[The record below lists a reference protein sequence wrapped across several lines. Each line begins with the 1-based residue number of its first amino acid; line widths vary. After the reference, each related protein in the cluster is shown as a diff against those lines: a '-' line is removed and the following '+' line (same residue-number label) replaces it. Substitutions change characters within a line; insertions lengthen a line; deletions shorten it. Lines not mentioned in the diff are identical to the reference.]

1 MRVVVVGAGAMGSL
15 FAASLARTGEEVWV
29 YDPWREHVEA
39 IRRAGLAVAR
49 EGGEDVVALRA
60 TTDPTEPGFAD
71 LVLVFVKHADTRQAA
86 ADARPLLHG
95 DTTVVTVQNGLGNVE
110 ILAAAV
116 PPERLVYG
124 LTTLTSELTGPG
136 RIEASFKGRG
146 ETYLWPLDGRPGPRA
161 EAAAALF
168 NRAGIRTEL
177 APDIQARIWKKLIV
191 NCGLNT
197 VCALTGLTVGALAAR
212 PEAWPLLD
220 AIAGE
225 IVDVGRRK
233 GIPLDAADARRFLR
247 AVAAEARDHAPSML
261 VDVRHGRRTEID
273 CLNAAVVREGDALG
287 AETPTNRAVTAL
299 IRLLEAGAGPAAR
312 D

>member
-15 FAASLARTGEEVWV
+15 FAAGLARTGEVVWV
-29 YDPWREHVEA
+29 YDTWREHVEA
-39 IRRAGLAVAR
+39 IRRDGLRVAR
-49 EGGEDVVALRA
+49 EGGEDVVSLRA
-60 TTDPTEPGFAD
+60 TTDPGEPGAAD
-71 LVLVFVKHADTRQAA
+71 LVLVFVKHAHTRQAI
-86 ADARPLLHG
+86 ADARPLVRD

-116 PPERLVYG
+116 PPDRLLYG
-124 LTTLTSELTGPG
+124 LTTLTSELRGAG

-161 EAAAALF
+161 DAVVALF

-197 VCALTGLTVGALAAR
+197 VCALSGLTVGALAAR

-225 IVDVGRRK
+225 IVEVGRRK
-233 GIPLDAADARRFLR
+233 GIPLEAGDARRYLR
-247 AVAAEARDHAPSML
+247 AVAAEAQEHAPSML
-261 VDVRHGRRTEID
+261 VDIRHGRRTEID

-287 AETPTNRAVTAL
+287 ADTPTNRAMTAL
-299 IRLLEAGAGPAAR
+299 IRLLEARTGPAPR